1 MLKKILISLLFA
13 SMLSACSSLPELP
26 DMPSISDIPGIP
38 GVSDPE
44 PKEEAEEEEEEEEPQ
59 YQSRGDGY
67 LSFTYQSGHLETITV
82 EWGDE
87 EIELS
92 RGVTVIKKVPV
103 GRYEIDVSGAQK
115 EIYDIETYLSYEG
128 QTKAYSFNVP
138 SPNSRESNPSVRN
151 RSVAHSMGAVVV
163 GSSLVE
169 PSVKV
174 TKLDSPAYVFKETPN
189 CVDNCTMVKTLQF
202 VSPKNLLLPEGEYRI
217 SASRESKDVYIDG
230 RTVSTI
236 DVQAGGFSLESG
248 DKQPT
253 RIWSRVLIGLGL
265 AYSK

>member
-1 MLKKILISLLFA
+1 MLKKIFLSLCFA

-26 DMPSISDIPGIP
+26 DMPLIQDIPGIP
-38 GVSDPE
+38 GISDPE
-44 PKEEAEEEEEEEEPQ
+44 PNEEEGEGQEKEEEKLQ

-67 LSFTYQSGHLETITV
+67 LSFTYERGHLETITV

-92 RGVTVIKKVPV
+92 RGITVIKKVPV
-103 GRYEIDVSGAQK
+103 GPYEIDVSGAQK
-115 EIYDIETYLSYEG
+115 DLYAIETRLSYEG
-128 QTKAYSFNVP
+128 QTKAYSFTVP

-151 RSVAHSMGAVVV
+151 RSLAHSMGAVVV

-174 TKLDSPAYVFKETPN
+174 TKLDAPAYVFKEIPN
-189 CVDNCTMVKTLQF
+189 CVDNCTMVKSLQF
-202 VSPKNLLLPEGEYRI
+202 VGPKNLLLPEGEYRI
-217 SASRESKDVYIDG
+217 SASEESKNVYIDG

-236 DVQAGGFSLESG
+236 EVQLQGFSFESVVIE
-248 DKQPT
+248 PS
-253 RIWSRVLIGLGL
+253 RSWRRVLTGLGL
-265 AYSK
+265 

>member
-1 MLKKILISLLFA
+1 MLKKIFISLCFA

-26 DMPSISDIPGIP
+26 DMPSIQDIPGIP
-38 GVSDPE
+38 GISDPE
-44 PKEEAEEEEEEEEPQ
+44 ATEEEGGEKDEKEEKPQ
-59 YQSRGDGY
+59 YQSRGDGF
-67 LSFTYQSGHLETITV
+67 LSFTYERGHLETITV

-92 RGVTVIKKVPV
+92 RGITVIKKVPV
-103 GRYEIDVSGAQK
+103 GPYEIDVSGAQK
-115 EIYDIETYLSYEG
+115 DLYAIETRLSYEG
-128 QTKAYSFNVP
+128 QTKAYSFTVP

-151 RSVAHSMGAVVV
+151 RSLAHSMGAVVV

-189 CVDNCTMVKTLQF
+189 CDDNCTMLKTLQF
-202 VSPKNLLLPEGEYRI
+202 VGPKNLLLPEGEYRI
-217 SASRESKDVYIDG
+217 SASEESKNVYIDG

-236 DVQAGGFSLESG
+236 EVQLQGFSFESVVIE
-248 DKQPT
+248 PS
-253 RIWSRVLIGLGL
+253 RSWRRVLIGLGL
-265 AYSK
+265 